1 MASNVTREREST
13 LILHQGVV
21 PLSTGLLISV
31 LNMLAIPV
39 SVQTNA
45 LPDSAHVHKPRACWR
60 GWPSCWIF
68 QFLQIFNHKEIQI
81 YRRFFSLKYVS
92 VGTVQ
97 SKIMDLKLRNF
108 YNKKISALYSP
119 LLIKNTINK
128 TLS

>member
-1 MASNVTREREST
+1 MST
-13 LILHQGVV
+13 NHGPADGADRPAEYFSFYKFLI
-21 PLSTGLLISV
+21 IKRYKF
-31 LNMLAIPV
+31 I
-39 SVQTNA
+39 
-45 LPDSAHVHKPRACWR
+45 DDFC
-60 GWPSCWIF
+60 
-68 QFLQIFNHKEIQI
+68 
-81 YRRFFSLKYVS
+81 SLKYVS